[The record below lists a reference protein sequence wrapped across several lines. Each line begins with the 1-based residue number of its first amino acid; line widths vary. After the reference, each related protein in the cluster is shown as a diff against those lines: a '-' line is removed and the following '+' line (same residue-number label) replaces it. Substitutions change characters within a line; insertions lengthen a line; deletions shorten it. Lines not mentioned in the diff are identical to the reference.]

1 MILRALVGL
10 SLLIPATL
18 DSGIETAPTKPANAM
33 TAQQKNVVIRPL
45 IRSATECIVRKVARD
60 PRIRAAIDSSDVR
73 DLIVDSM
80 PSCVDAVRAM
90 IDVYDQLFG
99 EGAGET
105 FFTGPYLDGLP
116 ATVLQSVKNASE

>member
-1 MILRALVGL
+1 MIPGALIGL
-10 SLLIPATL
+10 SLLIPAAL
-18 DSGIETAPTKPANAM
+18 DSGIEAAPTRPANTM
-33 TAQQKNVVIRPL
+33 TVQQKNVVIAPL
-45 IRSATECIVRKVARD
+45 IRSATECIVHKVAAD

-80 PSCVDAVRAM
+80 PSCVNAMRAM

-116 ATVLQSVKNASE
+116 AAVLKSMKDTSE